1 MSSSGNVDFTKS
13 FFIQSWGAGYYENF
27 SYGVG
32 IETVCKV
39 CLYPFVNS
47 TVRVLEIGSGGGVF
61 TQRIWPKAGSLTCID
76 VIPRPDHFML
86 SVNYIELDNQD
97 YNCTSVPDNSI
108 DFTFCYNV
116 FCHLSNDAIT
126 EYLKSVHRVLRL
138 GGDFVFML
146 SRYGKG
152 MPDIEIGALL
162 PVGHFAQDERTLPLV
177 IGEGWEIISPDMIP
191 EHRDIVIHLKKKV

>member
-1 MSSSGNVDFTKS
+1 MSSPRNVDYDKE
-13 FFIQSWGAGYYENF
+13 FFVRSWGTGGYYENF

-32 IETVCKV
+32 IETVCQR

-76 VIPRPDHFML
+76 VIPKPDHFMP

-97 YNCTSVPDNSI
+97 FKCTGVPDSSI
-108 DFTFCYNV
+108 DFAFSYNV
-116 FCHLSNDAIT
+116 FCHFSNEAIR
-126 EYLKSVHRVLRL
+126 EYLKSVQIVLRP

-152 MPDIEIGALL
+152 LAEVGELL

-177 IGEGWEIISPDMIP
+177 IGKGWKVVNSDMIP
-191 EHRDIVIHLKKKV
+191 EHRDLIIHIQKHG